1 MSRGVG
7 HGSGPRSR
15 AVCPRVPD
23 AQHWAGR
30 SGGEG
35 PGAGALLAAPGCTQH
50 RSPHVPAAGAGAEPG
65 CGCSRSAP
73 SCPSP
78 EGRDPTHGGEGVPE
92 TPSHTDGARTPQP
105 ENHSL
110 RPRFQPWPERPANAP
125 REASMGG
132 SPTARQGAP
141 QEPRAERPAGPHE
154 QAATALPTLCGL
166 GRGRGATC
174 ARPSARTRLHEARHP
189 MLRMPPFETAET
201 SGAAGRR
208 RHGGHGAPPSCAPP
222 SQSLCA
228 WDPHFL
234 CSLQL
239 AGPPGTGLR
248 PAPVGAAPNR
258 ECWAQGR
265 AAGQRS
271 SRRGRAGRVL
281 GHTARC
287 PHGMSPAL
295 PWKPE
300 LDP

>member
-1 MSRGVG
+1 MG

-35 PGAGALLAAPGCTQH
+35 PGAGALLAARSIGHGTFRRPGQGQ
-50 RSPHVPAAGAGAEPG
+50 SLGVAAPAAPPRAPRQRAVTPPTEARAFLKPRRTPMVPG
-65 CGCSRSAP
+65 
-73 SCPSP
+73 
-78 EGRDPTHGGEGVPE
+78 
-92 TPSHTDGARTPQP
+92 GARTPQP

-125 REASMGG
+125 REASVGG

-154 QAATALPTLCGL
+154 QAATALPALCGL

-265 AAGQRS
+265 AAGQQS

>member
-1 MSRGVG
+1 MAVAREVEPFAHASRML
-7 HGSGPRSR
+7 ST
-15 AVCPRVPD
+15 
-23 AQHWAGR
+23 GR
-30 SGGEG
+30 GGRG
-35 PGAGALLAAPGCTQH
+35 GGARGGRAPGCTQH
-50 RSPHVPAAGAGAEPG
+50 RSQHVLAAGAGAEPG

-78 EGRDPTHGGEGVPE
+78 EGGDPAHGGEGVPE
-92 TPSHTDGARTPQP
+92 TPSHTDGARWCPHASTRKPKPETTVSTVAGEARQTRPGKPPWAAPPQP
-105 ENHSL
+105 GKVP
-110 RPRFQPWPERPANAP
+110 PRSHAQN
-125 REASMGG
+125 G
-132 SPTARQGAP
+132 
-141 QEPRAERPAGPHE
+141 PAGPHE

-189 MLRMPPFETAET
+189 VLRMPPFETAET
-201 SGAAGRR
+201 SGAAG
-208 RHGGHGAPPSCAPP
+208 APPSCAPP
-222 SQSLCA
+222 RQSSCA

-248 PAPVGAAPNR
+248 PTPVGAAPNR

-265 AAGQRS
+265 AAEQRS

>member
-1 MSRGVG
+1 MG
-7 HGSGPRSR
+7 HGSGPSSR

-35 PGAGALLAAPGCTQH
+35 PGAGALLAARSIGHGTFRRPGQGQ
-50 RSPHVPAAGAGAEPG
+50 SLGVAAPAAPP
-65 CGCSRSAP
+65 RAP
-73 SCPSP
+73 
-78 EGRDPTHGGEGVPE
+78 RQRAE
-92 TPSHTDGARTPQP
+92 TPPTEARAFLKPRRTPMVPGGARTPQP
-105 ENHSL
+105 ENHSRRGRQT
-110 RPRFQPWPERPANAP
+110 RPGKPPWAAPPQPGKVPP
-125 REASMGG
+125 RSHAQNG
-132 SPTARQGAP
+132 
-141 QEPRAERPAGPHE
+141 PAGPHE

-201 SGAAGRR
+201 IGAAGRR